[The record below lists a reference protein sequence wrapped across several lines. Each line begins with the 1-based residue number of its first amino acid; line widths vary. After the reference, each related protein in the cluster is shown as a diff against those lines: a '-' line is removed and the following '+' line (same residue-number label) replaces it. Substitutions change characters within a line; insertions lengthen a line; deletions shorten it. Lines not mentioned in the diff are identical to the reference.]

1 MRHLSFGFFCQGY
14 GELSTRHAKLKVLQ
28 KDHKMKINLK
38 ICIIALV
45 LTIASSPL
53 QADKGKTL
61 YEDKCTRCHS
71 TELFT
76 REDRSVKNLEVLK
89 TRVKVCS
96 IAAETEWADD
106 KISNV
111 VDYLNKNFYKF

>member
-1 MRHLSFGFFCQGY
+1 
-14 GELSTRHAKLKVLQ
+14 
-28 KDHKMKINLK
+28 MKTNLK

-53 QADKGKTL
+53 QADKGKAL
-61 YEDKCTRCHS
+61 YEDKCTRCHN

-76 REDRSVKNLEVLK
+76 REDRSVKNLEGLK

-96 IAAETEWADD
+96 ISAEAEWADD

>member
-1 MRHLSFGFFCQGY
+1 VGVQPGMQY
-14 GELSTRHAKLKVLQ
+14 TKLNALQ
-28 KDHKMKINLK
+28 KDYKMKTNLK
-38 ICIIALV
+38 IYIIALV
-45 LTIASSPL
+45 LAIASSPL

-76 REDRSVKNLEVLK
+76 REDRNVKTLEVLK

-96 IAAETEWADD
+96 IAAEAEWTDD